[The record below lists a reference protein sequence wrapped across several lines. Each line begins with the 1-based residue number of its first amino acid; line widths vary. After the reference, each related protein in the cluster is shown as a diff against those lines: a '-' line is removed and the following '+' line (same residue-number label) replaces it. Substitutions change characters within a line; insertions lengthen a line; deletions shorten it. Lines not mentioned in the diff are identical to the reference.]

1 MQDKQSLR
9 LHQNKKGITL
19 IVVLIVGIVVIVA
32 ASAGAYYFLKVRGQA
47 PAITNTTLPLPVS
60 KYQAP
65 SQTFNLGGPTSTPLG
80 KSDTTT
86 NLNQDLN
93 NTMVSSP
100 STDLQDLNNSAS
112 SL

>member
-1 MQDKQSLR
+1 MQD
-9 LHQNKKGITL
+9 NNKGIAL
-19 IVVLIVGIVVIVA
+19 VMVLIVGVVVVVA

-47 PAITNTTLPLPVS
+47 PAITNTTLPLPVG

-65 SQTFNLGGPTSTPLG
+65 SQTFNLGSPTSTPLG